1 MKEMERGQGWGHAA
15 RKLLVGAANPGLDLA
30 ERVFRPAARTVYAPG

>member
-1 MKEMERGQGWGHAA
+1 MKAMERDEGRGHAA
-15 RKLLVGAANPGLDLA
+15 RKLLVEAENSGLDLA